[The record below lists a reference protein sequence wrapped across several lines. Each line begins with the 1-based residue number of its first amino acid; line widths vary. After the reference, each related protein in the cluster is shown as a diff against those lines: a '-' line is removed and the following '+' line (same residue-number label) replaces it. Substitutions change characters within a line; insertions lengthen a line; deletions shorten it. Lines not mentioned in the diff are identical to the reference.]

1 MGSRIRRWPRRAP
14 LVIYCLRSLPSTS
27 AAPTRFPRPSHALPT
42 RFATRAADGAP
53 RRAPRRA
60 RAARRS
66 RPRAP
71 VRSTPR
77 LRRGT
82 LRAYDAARY
91 APRVQRGALFVAA
104 GFSAGGF
111 VQALVGAQ
119 HGAVARG
126 GRVRRARRP
135 AADRGA
141 AGVRAVAV
149 QARARARRVL
159 PQTWHLRWVRVS
171 QACRAGGAAG
181 SARRAAPDVQRSART
196 HQRRT
201 RLRGRGWRTRRRAA
215 GGA

>member
-1 MGSRIRRWPRRAP
+1 MGRRIRRWPRRAP
-14 LVIYCLRSLPSTS
+14 LVIYCLHSLPSTS

-141 AGVRAVAV
+141 AGVRAVPV
-149 QARARARRVL
+149 RARARARRVL
-159 PQTWHLRWVRVS
+159 LQTWHGALGAGLAGMPCRWCCWICS
-171 QACRAGGAAG
+171 ACCSRRAAQCTCASAALAYAAVGGGHGAGGA
-181 SARRAAPDVQRSART
+181 
-196 HQRRT
+196 
-201 RLRGRGWRTRRRAA
+201 
-215 GGA
+215 